1 MKDAGVSEANIT
13 TGVVAR
19 GVADLWD
26 YGSGS
31 GQLSTYFKQRAT
43 QLAYR
48 GVTGMGRTFK
58 PSSPFDAAMKLL
70 IPTES
75 KVKGVTKKDFPDP
88 SKVDEVFLDHS
99 GHSEERKP

>member
-1 MKDAGVSEANIT
+1 MQMVTLADVKKALNITGTYQDDTLTIYMNEAMDFLKDAGVSEANIT

-48 GVTGMGRTFK
+48 G
-58 PSSPFDAAMKLL
+58 
-70 IPTES
+70 
-75 KVKGVTKKDFPDP
+75 
-88 SKVDEVFLDHS
+88 
-99 GHSEERKP
+99 